1 MAGAAATRLSEV
13 SAHGDLPPDS
23 ILFGKSQAM
32 RQVRERVQPLL
43 DANIPVLLQGESG
56 TGKELIAQLFHKY
69 SPWSKGP
76 FVKINCP
83 AIPGTLLESELF
95 GYEKGAFT
103 GAFGT
108 KPGKVELAHRGTL
121 FLDEISEMS
130 FDLQSKLLQLLQD
143 GQFCRIGGQEGRH
156 VEVRVICAT
165 NKDLQAEVAA
175 GRFRQDLYYRIAV
188 VTIQL
193 PPLRERSDD
202 IPGIVDFVIE
212 RAREKFKTE
221 VKPLSPTLV
230 SRLQRHTWP
239 GNIRELENVIRRY
252 VIFRNERVIS
262 EELDRAPQLTEG
274 EDEFFEDFSLKK
286 ATRRAVAMVER
297 KLILKVLENNNW
309 NRKRSAVSLGIS
321 YRALLYKIQQA
332 GLPPAR
338 NRVVP
343 EPSFVGP
350 EKSSQV

>member
-1 MAGAAATRLSEV
+1 MAAAGASQPNDAGTHS
-13 SAHGDLPPDS
+13 DLPPDAV
-23 ILFGKSQAM
+23 LFGKSQAM
-32 RQVRERVQPLL
+32 REVKERVQRLL

-103 GAFGT
+103 GAYGA

-165 NKDLQAEVAA
+165 NKNLQAEVAA

-202 IPGIVDFVIE
+202 IPGIVEFVID
-212 RAREKFKTE
+212 RAREKFNTE
-221 VKPLSPTLV
+221 VSPLSPHLLD
-230 SRLQRHTWP
+230 RLQRHPWP
-239 GNIRELENVIRRY
+239 GNIRELENLIRRY
-252 VIFRNERVIS
+252 VIFRSERVIS
-262 EELDRAPQLTEG
+262 EELDKATQITDD
-274 EDEFFEDFSLKK
+274 DEIYEDFSLKK

-309 NRKRSAVSLGIS
+309 NRKRSAASLGIS

-338 NRVVP
+338 NRVAV
-343 EPSFVGP
+343 EARLAVP
-350 EKSSQV
+350 EKSPQV